1 MVTNCGCGSRL
12 PGVARGNDFK
22 LTARVSLYDEG
33 TGKFF
38 PLDLTSAEGVAM
50 AVIGS
55 FSRTEGA
62 GVSVG
67 GSRVT
72 ASFPWSLPC
81 GAYGVEITF
90 RDAAGRGRVFER
102 AVFEVVDSVSDVA
115 AASSEGDRQVAVDI
129 SVRTVYIGKG
139 TETADYPSLSDK
151 PKINGVE
158 LVGDKSAA
166 AFGLAEKSDIPD
178 TSGLAS
184 KSEIPAKTSQLVN
197 DSGFA
202 TRSDIDEAVSG
213 KVDKVAGK
221 GLSTNDYT
229 DEEKAKV
236 ASALQNYTETDPTV
250 PSWAKQSTKPKY
262 TAAEVGALPEGTK
275 IPSKTSDLTNDS
287 GFLTEDRLKTVNG
300 ESLVG
305 EGDIKVS
312 GGGASVEVD
321 AELSDSSDNPVRN
334 RAVKAA
340 IDTKQDRGD
349 YALKSEIPDVTGL
362 ATKDEVSLVDA
373 KADTNAA
380 DILNKVDKV
389 DGKGLSSNDYT
400 DADKTKVG
408 KALTEHQSLGNYYTK
423 EEVDSK
429 VAQGG
434 TFDPT
439 AYYNRHEIDA
449 IADGK
454 VDKVEGRQLS
464 TNDYTD
470 ADKAKV
476 SAALTEHQDISG
488 KQDVIADLE
497 AIREGAAK
505 GETALQSYTETD
517 PVYTKD
523 KPSLALK
530 TDIPDVS
537 GLVKSSDL
545 AEVATSGDYNDLS
558 NRPSVPSEVTE
569 QTVSGWGFTKNSGT
583 YTKPT
588 GGIPKSDLSSAV
600 QTSLGKADTALQSVP
615 STYRT
620 AAAQDA
626 IDSGKVDKVTGKGLS
641 TNDYTDAEKAKV
653 ASALQGFT
661 ETDPTV
667 PSWAKQSTKPSYTA
681 SEVGALP
688 STTKIPSK
696 TSDLS
701 NDSGFLTSHQT
712 LKTINGNS
720 IVGAG
725 DITIGGGIEAYDVTA
740 IIRAAGGDRG
750 YVSET
755 VAANAFAAAR
765 AKKLLYFSYTLANG
779 DEATACMPYT
789 ILGLNLILF
798 EITSECTFLVHI
810 LKDTGY
816 VESFYNEVPSNTS
829 DLTNDSGFLTSAE
842 VDAKIAAIPS
852 ANKRVVKIRELFI
865 GFDGTSYYDDL
876 NIVTLA
882 STEFAILG
890 RAKGLDIALPDGSD
904 SDGKEYVCQFYVGGN
919 GDTFSLT
926 LPDSVVWL
934 NGKAPT
940 IESNSCYILSIVNNC
955 AVIGMFKQSS

>member
-1 MVTNCGCGSRL
+1 MAYNSKYTGAQVEALLDRAGAAPQTYDIGWLMNLISTSGNGTVT
-12 PGVARGNDFK
+12 
-22 LTARVSLYDEG
+22 LTAEQFNEVKAAADAHKIFVAYSMVYSSGISIDGGNTSIVLATLSGGYVTTFVVSSLNG
-33 TGKFF
+33 TYKASLTGNQIVTQN
-38 PLDLTSAEGVAM
+38 DLSGFAKA
-50 AVIGS
+50 
-55 FSRTEGA
+55 
-62 GVSVG
+62 
-67 GSRVT
+67 
-72 ASFPWSLPC
+72 
-81 GAYGVEITF
+81 
-90 RDAAGRGRVFER
+90 
-102 AVFEVVDSVSDVA
+102 SDV
-115 AASSEGDRQVAVDI
+115 
-129 SVRTVYIGKG
+129 
-139 TETADYPSLSDK
+139 
-151 PKINGVE
+151 PK
-158 LVGDKSAA
+158 
-166 AFGLAEKSDIPD
+166 
-178 TSGLAS
+178 
-184 KSEIPAKTSQLVN
+184 KTSQLTN

-229 DEEKAKV
+229 DE
-236 ASALQNYTETDPTV
+236 
-250 PSWAKQSTKPKY
+250 
-262 TAAEVGALPEGTK
+262 
-275 IPSKTSDLTNDS
+275 
-287 GFLTEDRLKTVNG
+287 
-300 ESLVG
+300 
-305 EGDIKVS
+305 
-312 GGGASVEVD
+312 
-321 AELSDSSDNPVRN
+321 
-334 RAVKAA
+334 
-340 IDTKQDRGD
+340 
-349 YALKSEIPDVTGL
+349 
-362 ATKDEVSLVDA
+362 
-373 KADTNAA
+373 
-380 DILNKVDKV
+380 
-389 DGKGLSSNDYT
+389 
-400 DADKTKVG
+400 
-408 KALTEHQSLGNYYTK
+408 
-423 EEVDSK
+423 
-429 VAQGG
+429 
-434 TFDPT
+434 
-439 AYYNRHEIDA
+439 
-449 IADGK
+449 
-454 VDKVEGRQLS
+454 
-464 TNDYTD
+464 
-470 ADKAKV
+470 
-476 SAALTEHQDISG
+476 
-488 KQDVIADLE
+488 
-497 AIREGAAK
+497 
-505 GETALQSYTETD
+505 
-517 PVYTKD
+517 
-523 KPSLALK
+523 
-530 TDIPDVS
+530 
-537 GLVKSSDL
+537 
-545 AEVATSGDYNDLS
+545 
-558 NRPSVPSEVTE
+558 
-569 QTVSGWGFTKNSGT
+569 
-583 YTKPT
+583 
-588 GGIPKSDLSSAV
+588 
-600 QTSLGKADTALQSVP
+600 
-615 STYRT
+615 
-620 AAAQDA
+620 
-626 IDSGKVDKVTGKGLS
+626 
-641 TNDYTDAEKAKV
+641 EKAKV